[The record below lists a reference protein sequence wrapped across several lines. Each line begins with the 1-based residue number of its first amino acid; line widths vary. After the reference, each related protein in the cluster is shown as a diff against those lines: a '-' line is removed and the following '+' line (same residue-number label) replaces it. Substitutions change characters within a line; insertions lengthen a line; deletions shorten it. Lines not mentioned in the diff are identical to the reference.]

1 MELTIIETYKEAC
14 ANLRHYSQAAL
25 HIRISAIA
33 QSVVLVTAV
42 GYLLT
47 ENNTVFAAYAA
58 GFGLFFT
65 FILMALHDNYQRKCA
80 IFIQA
85 SSNIEKQYELPC
97 SPVMAL
103 MKDHD
108 QRLHNFLGE
117 LFITKGLFVLMMLAF
132 SFLLFGSFF
141 FAK

>member
-1 MELTIIETYKEAC
+1 MELIIVETYKETC

-47 ENNTVFAAYAA
+47 ENSFIFAAYAA

-65 FILMALHDNYQRKCA
+65 FILMALHDNYQHKCA
-80 IFIQA
+80 LFIK
-85 SSNIEKQYELPC
+85 SSSDIEKQYELPC
-97 SPVMAL
+97 SPVTAL
-103 MKDHD
+103 MKDHN

-117 LFITKGLFVLMMLAF
+117 LFITKGLFILMMVAF
-132 SFLLFGSFF
+132 TCLLIGSFF
-141 FAK
+141 FTG